1 MSYILGLDTGGT
13 YTDGVLIDTET
24 EHVKA
29 KSKALTTKYDL
40 NIGIGKCIDD
50 LKIHNPDG
58 VKMVSLST
66 TLATNAVVEGTW
78 GKAGLIICGGNLKDS
93 VPTKYI
99 ERIAGKTDIKGN
111 VIIPAS
117 EEHICRA
124 VDRLK
129 TRVEAIAV
137 SSYASVRNPQEELKI
152 KKIAEERCGL
162 PVFCAHELTGSLG
175 FAERTNTAV
184 LNAGLIGIVRDF
196 IEATKISLKSKGIDA
211 EIMIVKSDGSLMREK
226 MALKRPIETIL
237 SGPAASAIGALKL
250 TGERN
255 AIILD
260 MGGTTIDI
268 AEITDGTI
276 KTGDGCASIAGWQT
290 RVNALEVSTYGIGGD
305 SHIVASDG
313 IKMRVGPQKAEP
325 ISRVSSIYDNI
336 ICEIRDIQNDPDLSK
351 SEKERLS
358 RCYCLTEKDGCHNGD
373 IVRNMII
380 NCLTDRPHSMGYLVG
395 KAGDN
400 ISEILK
406 EMIKSSEIN
415 IVDITPTDLLHITGK
430 YSEWDPSAARIRAE
444 IVASAA
450 EMSID
455 DFVSNSEE
463 AVYRRIYTAC
473 MQAVSD
479 FEEKNISLK
488 GDAAAEYLIDKM
500 FSNTGNDFL
509 RASCRLKKQVI
520 AVGAPVKT
528 WLPCI
533 AEKLNTGIVIPED
546 ADVANAVGSAF
557 GEINEAVEALIRKE
571 NDKRIYNLYLPDE
584 RQVFYSKKAA
594 VEEAEIR
601 LITLAKEKALLAGC
615 SSPEIRVEKDDRY
628 INPFGEK
635 RRKYT
640 ETHIK
645 VSANGRPD
653 MWSL

>member
-13 YTDGVLIDTET
+13 YTDGVLIDVET
-24 EHVKA
+24 ERVVA
-29 KSKALTTKYDL
+29 KSKAFTTKCDL
-40 NIGIGKCIDD
+40 KIGLGKCIDG
-50 LKIHNPDG
+50 LEICNPSE

-66 TLATNAVVEGTW
+66 TLATNAVVEGMW
-78 GKAGLIICGGNLKDS
+78 GSAGLIVCDETFNEN
-93 VPTKYI
+93 VPTKYVEMI
-99 ERIAGKTDIKGN
+99 FGKTDIKGN

-152 KKIAEERCGL
+152 KKIVEERCSL

-226 MALKRPIETIL
+226 LALKRPIETIL

-290 RVNALEVSTYGIGGD
+290 RVNALEVSTHGIGGD

-313 IKMRVGPQKAEP
+313 MKMRVGPQKAEP
-325 ISRVSSIYDNI
+325 ISRVSFLYDNI
-336 ICEIRDIQNDPDLSK
+336 ICEIRDIQKSAALSQG
-351 SEKERLS
+351 EKEWFS
-358 RCYCLTEKDGCHNGD
+358 RCYCLTGKKVRCNGD
-373 IVRNMII
+373 ITRNII
-380 NCLTDRPHSMGYLVG
+380 IDCLTDRPHSMGYLVE
-395 KAGDN
+395 KAGKD
-400 ISEILK
+400 ISVTLE
-406 EMIKSSEIN
+406 EMVKSSEIN

-450 EMSID
+450 EMSLD
-455 DFVSNSEE
+455 DFVSNSDE
-463 AVYRRIYTAC
+463 AVYRRIYMAC

-500 FSNTGNDFL
+500 FSNAGNDFL
-509 RASCRLKKQVI
+509 RASCRLKKKVI

-557 GEINEAVEALIRKE
+557 GEINESVEALIRKE

-615 SSPEIRVEKDDRY
+615 SSPEICVGKDDRY

-635 RRKYT
+635 RKKYT
-640 ETHIK
+640 ETYIK
-645 VSANGRPD
+645 VSAKGRPD
-653 MWSL
+653 VWRL